1 MEWLCRTVLYWHCGK
16 PQKITLRTQAG
27 RGTRFFSRLSLAMSG
42 GMYELLQVK
51 TMEEYTRFC
60 VTP

>member
-1 MEWLCRTVLYWHCGK
+1 MPYCAILALWETTKNH
-16 PQKITLRTQAG
+16 ITHAG
-27 RGTRFFSRLSLAMSG
+27 RERDALFSRLSLAMSG